1 VISRIVQDQ
10 DVAEEVLQ
18 DAFMRYW
25 DKIDQYNTDKGRL
38 FSWMMRITRNLAL
51 DKLRSRGMKQ
61 QSKSDSI
68 SVNVY
73 TLEPQD
79 DSESPTLD
87 AMYVLGEV

>member
-1 VISRIVQDQ
+1 MISRIVQDQ

>member
-1 VISRIVQDQ
+1 MISRIVQDQ

-38 FSWMMRITRNLAL
+38 FTWMMRITRNLAL

-73 TLEPQD
+73 TLEPQG

>member
-1 VISRIVQDQ
+1 MISRIVQDQ

-73 TLEPQD
+73 TLEPQG

>member
-38 FSWMMRITRNLAL
+38 FTWMMRITRNLAL

-73 TLEPQD
+73 TLEPQG